1 MSLSAKAFT
10 VLLLSVSIVSCGE
23 NSSYTAE
30 FFNDKLRDSTNGP
43 QLSVIPAGKGVAGEE
58 YTAPSGYFGPQ
69 RTIKIST
76 AFAITRTEITFAQY
90 DKFAKAT
97 NRALP
102 DDRGWGRGE
111 MPVIN
116 VSWIDATA
124 YAKWLT
130 EQTNQ
135 YYRLPSET
143 EWEYAARAGTK
154 TVYWWGDNY
163 IQSKE
168 HCDRDIGDCTDGTE
182 AAQPW
187 ISGRYDATPYGL
199 YDVTSNVAEWVLDCD
214 EAKTRSHNTTP
225 VETGDCENRIVKG
238 GSYTDRAHN
247 TRLSAR
253 SALSVDAKY
262 PSVGF
267 RLVREIHQ

>member
-1 MSLSAKAFT
+1 MSLPAKAFT
-10 VLLLSVSIVSCGE
+10 VLILSVSIVSCGE
-23 NSSYTAE
+23 SPFYTAE
-30 FFNDKLRDSTNGP
+30 FFNDKLSDSTSGP

-58 YTAPSGYFGPQ
+58 YTAPSGYLGPQ
-69 RTIKIST
+69 RTITNST
-76 AFAITRTEITFAQY
+76 AFAISRTEITFAQY
-90 DKFAKAT
+90 DKFAIAT
-97 NRALP
+97 NRVLP

-116 VSWIDATA
+116 VSWMDATA

-135 YYRLPSET
+135 LYRLPSET

-187 ISGRYDATPYGL
+187 ISGRYNANPYGL
-199 YDVTSNVAEWVLDCD
+199 YDVTSNVAEWVRDCD
-214 EAKTRSHNTTP
+214 NEKTRSHNTAP

-267 RLVREIHQ
+267 RLVREIH